1 MNAANRQMHLGVFVL
16 GTGNHSAGWRYEG
29 AVDQPHANCR

>member
-1 MNAANRQMHLGVFVL
+1 MNTVSRQMHMGVFVL

-29 AVDQPHANCR
+29 AFKTHM